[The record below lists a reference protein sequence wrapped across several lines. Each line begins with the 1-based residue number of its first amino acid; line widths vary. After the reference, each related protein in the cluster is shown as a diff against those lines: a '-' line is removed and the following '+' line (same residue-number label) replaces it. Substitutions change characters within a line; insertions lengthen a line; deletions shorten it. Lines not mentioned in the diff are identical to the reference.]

1 MTRMHLM
8 WFCAFSPHAGF
19 GLDGWAGPGPDRL
32 RVDTAGAVAG
42 HGGGARARQVRP
54 DHARG
59 QPRRAGDLPGTDGR
73 LSTLRRARAL
83 SRSGSPRRHHGGGD
97 APHRPGGHAVDDV
110 LPAVP
115 ARPPHDDARPPEP
128 GAHRVERGDVLQD
141 RGGPELRVPGAA
153 RPRPALRPGRRV
165 HGAVLSALVEL
176 GSGRG
181 RHGPAH
187 RHLRRSR
194 EGAGDRLR
202 GHVLPL
208 ARPAQRHAVAA
219 GASRHHPGRRLGPGA
234 GLRGPPR
241 RGRHRR
247 PGRRWTR

>member
-1 MTRMHLM
+1 MAVALERAKFDLIMLGDSLAVPGTYQGRMDAYLRY
-8 WFCAFSPHAGF
+8 AEHAPF
-19 GLDGWAGPGPDRL
+19 HDPGP
-32 RVDTAGAVAG
+32 A
-42 HGGGARARQVRP
+42 
-54 DHARG
+54 
-59 QPRRAGDLPGTDGR
+59 
-73 LSTLRRARAL
+73 
-83 SRSGSPRRHHGGGD
+83 RRHHGGGD
-97 APHRPGGHAVDDV
+97 APHRPRGHAVDDV
-110 LPAVP
+110 LPAIP

-128 GAHRVERGDVLQD
+128 RAHRVERGDVLQD
-141 RGGPELRVPGAA
+141 RGGPELRVRGAA

-165 HGAVLSALVEL
+165 HGAVLPALVEL

-208 ARPAQRHAVAA
+208 ARPAQRHPVAA
-219 GASRHHPGRRLGPGA
+219 GASRHHPGRRLGPRA